1 MEKILKIQI
10 TKTDIIRKFFK
21 NMNSPISVRE
31 LEFKN
36 KSLPTMKTSGP
47 DSFTNEEQ
55 PKQLQKR
62 TLENSYNL
70 ISRLN
75 IKLQKSRQ
83 DGIGLKI
90 DKSIK

>member
-1 MEKILKIQI
+1 
-10 TKTDIIRKFFK
+10 
-21 NMNSPISVRE
+21 MNSPISVKE
-31 LEFKN
+31 IEFKI

-47 DSFTNEEQ
+47 DTFTNEQ
-55 PKQLQKR
+55 PEQLQKR

>member
-1 MEKILKIQI
+1 
-10 TKTDIIRKFFK
+10 
-21 NMNSPISVRE
+21 MNSPISVKE
-31 LEFKN
+31 IEFKI

-47 DSFTNEEQ
+47 DTFTNEQ
-55 PKQLQKR
+55 PEQLQKR

-90 DKSIK
+90 DKSIKWKENSKNKLIFKRSVTF